1 MRRAGVAEVHQIRF
15 IYFDL
20 GNVLL
25 DFSHEIACR
34 NMAELVDVAPE
45 LVRQLVF
52 EAELELAYERGDLT
66 TEQFYEHF
74 CAGTGTRPELGALC
88 HATSN
93 IFTLKQ
99 AMVPLLMQLRK
110 ASHRLGILSNTCD
123 AHWRFCE
130 ENFPQLREFFDVHAL
145 SFQLRMMKPDAA
157 IYAKAA
163 QMVSTLPQE
172 IFFTDDRIENVHAAV
187 EAGWDA
193 VLFRSPEELER
204 QLRERG
210 LLS

>member
-1 MRRAGVAEVHQIRF
+1 VRQIRF

-25 DFSHEIACR
+25 DFSHDIACR
-34 NMAELVDVAPE
+34 NMAELAGVAPE

-74 CAGTGTRPELGALC
+74 CAGTGTRPELAALC

-93 IFTLKQ
+93 IFTLKKQ
-99 AMVPLLMQLRK
+99 MLPLIEQLR
-110 ASHRLGILSNTCD
+110 AARHRLGILSNTCA
-123 AHWRFCE
+123 AHWEFCE
-130 ENFPQLREFFDVHAL
+130 ANFPQLHDFFDVHAL
-145 SFQLRMMKPDAA
+145 SFRLRMMKPDAA
-157 IYAKAA
+157 IYVKAA
-163 QMVSTLPQE
+163 QMVDVRPQE
-172 IFFTDDRIENVHAAV
+172 IFFTDDRGENVRAAV

-193 VLFRSPEELER
+193 VLFRSPKDLEGEMR
-204 QLRERG
+204 RRG
-210 LLS
+210 LLLS